1 MCSYISVISG
11 YPSRDNNI
19 KLNANIF
26 ADSYFGIIDAIN
38 NFIPITSLL
47 IIYAETFSQLL
58 KQLSDTV
65 ELNGLHT
72 QRTIIKS
79 VAMILLPEA
88 RALSTRQTLES
99 LYEGLCASPRYHS
112 HSDCIVCYIVVELLK
127 LDIKDKHLQIDLQD
141 RSILESRELKFV
153 ELLTTLSYESKE
165 SLVEAKILS
174 ESSKVSTEDTAEMIS
189 TLVQSGELVST
200 SVCLNKLLKSVSN
213 GTYRE
218 QIKAVLDSPE
228 WAITDNVPKENVLTR
243 RNSPTASNTKVLGTP
258 PDPVFIS
265 QPSLL
270 GKLGID
276 HS

>member
-1 MCSYISVISG
+1 M
-11 YPSRDNNI
+11 
-19 KLNANIF
+19 
-26 ADSYFGIIDAIN
+26 
-38 NFIPITSLL
+38 
-47 IIYAETFSQLL
+47 FSQLL

-72 QRTIIKS
+72 QRAIIKS
-79 VAMILLPEA
+79 IAMSLLPEA

-99 LYEGLCASPRYHS
+99 LYEGLCASPRYHN

-127 LDIKDKHLQIDLQD
+127 LDIKDKHLQIDLQK
-141 RSILESRELKFV
+141 RNVLESRELKFI

-174 ESSKVSTEDTAEMIS
+174 ESAIVSKEDAAEMIS

-200 SVCLNKLLKSVSN
+200 SVCLNKLLKSISN
-213 GTYRE
+213 DAYRE

-228 WAITDNVPKENVLTR
+228 WAITHNIQKENVPTK
-243 RNSPTASNTKVLGTP
+243 RNQEDSPKASNIKTLGTP
-258 PDPVFIS
+258 HDPVFTS